1 MLYHELIKKNEYL
14 NPGMYT
20 KNETLK
26 NFPRIRVIIVGL
38 DPFKDDNYRFV
49 HKLIQAGAK
58 DVKAKEFRMLS
69 HEFLAFH

>member
-49 HKLIQAGAK
+49 HKLI
-58 DVKAKEFRMLS
+58 
-69 HEFLAFH
+69 